1 MLTIS
6 RSITPNCCHY
16 DTSELIVI
24 LYYNA
29 IDPVERLTPP
39 SGAEQ
44 ITDSPLVGMVPTPQV
59 CVSTLVTV
67 STMAVV
73 DLYLLEQS
81 MLGARGPPGPSVWQ
95 CAVVLLG
102 DLGFLLALRFVSAG
116 VMSEARSPRRGFA
129 NALWFLFLSLLQLK
143 LFFVCHNYRQERRPP
158 DPLARKTL
166 TLLLSICL
174 PSLFLILTG
183 ADHMTPQRRKQEVR
197 GRLLWV
203 VVDLLDVLDLQAG
216 LWEAQGGAAGP
227 GGVVEQKLPIWAEG
241 LVFFYCYALL
251 LLLPCVA
258 LTELG
263 ATGLPGQRG
272 PRKEALYPW
281 LSLVTINIFTLALRG
296 TGMLWYRDPRVSTV
310 FLGKNLLALA
320 VKLSSAWEKH
330 KQERGSAVAG
340 AVAGAEPGN
349 PTLPSQGSEQG
360 EDPAQGKASPSHYH
374 TLSRSQSHNHSHAS
388 LEPAETPLGPSFI
401 SHEL

>member
-1 MLTIS
+1 
-6 RSITPNCCHY
+6 
-16 DTSELIVI
+16 
-24 LYYNA
+24 
-29 IDPVERLTPP
+29 
-39 SGAEQ
+39 
-44 ITDSPLVGMVPTPQV
+44 MVPTPQV

-81 MLGARGPPGPSVWQ
+81 MLGARGLSGPSVWQ
-95 CAVVLLG
+95 YTAVLLG
-102 DLGFLLALRFVSAG
+102 DVGFLLALRFVSAG
-116 VMSEARSPRRGFA
+116 VVSEARSPRRGFA

-216 LWEAQGGAAGP
+216 LWESQGGS
-227 GGVVEQKLPIWAEG
+227 LPIWAEG

-320 VKLSSAWEKH
+320 VKLSSAWERH
-330 KQERGSAVAG
+330 KQERGAAG
-340 AVAGAEPGN
+340 AGAAAGAEPGES
-349 PTLPSQGSEQG
+349 TLPSQSAEQG
-360 EDPAQGKASPSHYH
+360 EGPMDDSSTTAEDITRRCGNAFGKLGFVHI
-374 TLSRSQSHNHSHAS
+374 LLCS
-388 LEPAETPLGPSFI
+388 LKTC
-401 SHEL
+401 

>member
-1 MLTIS
+1 MNSVVLLFRSLTVCES
-6 RSITPNCCHY
+6 A
-16 DTSELIVI
+16 DI
-24 LYYNA
+24 LLFLSVYLLY
-29 IDPVERLTPP
+29 IFGCP
-39 SGAEQ
+39 
-44 ITDSPLVGMVPTPQV
+44 VGMVPTPQV

-81 MLGARGPPGPSVWQ
+81 MLGPRGVPGPSVWQ
-95 CAVVLLG
+95 YTAVVLG
-102 DLGFLLALRFVSAG
+102 DMGFLLALRFVSAG
-116 VMSEARSPRRGFA
+116 VVSEARSPRRGFA

-143 LFFVCHNYRQERRPP
+143 LFFVCHNYREERRPP

-203 VVDLLDVLDLQAG
+203 IVDLLDVLDLQAG
-216 LWEAQGGAAGP
+216 LWETQVGAAAGA
-227 GGVVEQKLPIWAEG
+227 GATVEQKLPIWVEG

-296 TGMLWYRDPRVSTV
+296 TGMLWYKDSRVSTV

-320 VKLSSAWEKH
+320 VKLSSAWERH
-330 KQERGSAVAG
+330 KQERTA
-340 AVAGAEPGN
+340 AEPGTAAAAETADSN
-349 PTLPSQGSEQG
+349 LPSQGSGQEEGQ
-360 EDPAQGKASPSHYH
+360 AQGKTPPSNYH
-374 TLSRSQSHNHSHAS
+374 TMSRSQSHTLSHIS
-388 LEPAETPLGPSFI
+388 LEPKETPLGPSFI
-401 SHEL
+401 SQEL

>member
-1 MLTIS
+1 
-6 RSITPNCCHY
+6 
-16 DTSELIVI
+16 
-24 LYYNA
+24 
-29 IDPVERLTPP
+29 
-39 SGAEQ
+39 
-44 ITDSPLVGMVPTPQV
+44 MVPTPQV

-81 MLGARGPPGPSVWQ
+81 MLGARGLPGPGVWQ
-95 CAVVLLG
+95 CATVLLG
-102 DLGFLLALRFVSAG
+102 DAGFLLALRFVSAG
-116 VMSEARSPRRGFA
+116 VVSEARSPRRGFA

-197 GRLLWV
+197 SRLLWV

-216 LWEAQGGAAGP
+216 LWEAQGGVTVGA
-227 GGVVEQKLPIWAEG
+227 GGVVEQRLPIWAEG

-263 ATGLPGQRG
+263 GTGLPGQRG

-320 VKLSSAWEKH
+320 VKLSAAWEKH
-330 KQERGSAVAG
+330 RQERDAAG
-340 AVAGAEPGN
+340 AGTVTGSEPGD
-349 PTLPSQGSEQG
+349 PTLQSESSGQG
-360 EDPAQGKASPSHYH
+360 EGPAQGKAPPAHYH
-374 TLSRSQSHNHSHAS
+374 TLSRTQSHTLSHVS
-388 LEPAETPLGPSFI
+388 LEPTETPLGPSFI

>member
-1 MLTIS
+1 
-6 RSITPNCCHY
+6 
-16 DTSELIVI
+16 
-24 LYYNA
+24 
-29 IDPVERLTPP
+29 
-39 SGAEQ
+39 
-44 ITDSPLVGMVPTPQV
+44 MVPTPQV
-59 CVSTLVTV
+59 CVSSLVTV

-81 MLGARGPPGPSVWQ
+81 MLGTRGAAGPSVWQ
-95 CAVVLLG
+95 CATVLLG
-102 DLGFLLALRFVSAG
+102 DVGFLLALRFVSAG
-116 VMSEARSPRRGFA
+116 VISEARSPRRGFA

-143 LFFVCHNYRQERRPP
+143 LFFICHNYRQERRPP

-216 LWEAQGGAAGP
+216 LWEAHAGAALGT
-227 GGVVEQKLPIWAEG
+227 GSGVGQKLPVWVEG

-263 ATGLPGQRG
+263 GTGLPGQRG

-320 VKLSSAWEKH
+320 VKLSSAWERH
-330 KQERGSAVAG
+330 KQGRGAG
-340 AVAGAEPGN
+340 GTGTVSEAQPQDTN
-349 PTLPSQGSEQG
+349 LPSQRSEQG
-360 EDPAQGKASPSHYH
+360 EDQVQGKAFPTPPSHYH
-374 TLSRSQSHNHSHAS
+374 TLSHSQSHTLSHVS
-388 LEPAETPLGPSFI
+388 LEPTETSLGPSFI

>member
-1 MLTIS
+1 
-6 RSITPNCCHY
+6 
-16 DTSELIVI
+16 
-24 LYYNA
+24 
-29 IDPVERLTPP
+29 
-39 SGAEQ
+39 
-44 ITDSPLVGMVPTPQV
+44 MVPTPQV

-81 MLGARGPPGPSVWQ
+81 MPGARGLPGPSVWQ
-95 CAVVLLG
+95 YMAVLLG
-102 DLGFLLALRFVSAG
+102 DVGFLLALRFVSAG

-143 LFFVCHNYRQERRPP
+143 LFFVCHNYREERRPP

-216 LWEAQGGAAGP
+216 LWEAQGGAAVSSGAT
-227 GGVVEQKLPIWAEG
+227 VDQRLPIWAEG

-263 ATGLPGQRG
+263 ATSLPGQRG

-296 TGMLWYRDPRVSTV
+296 TGMLWYKDSRVSTV

-320 VKLSSAWEKH
+320 VKLSSAWERN
-330 KQERGSAVAG
+330 KQECTA
-340 AVAGAEPGN
+340 AEPG
-349 PTLPSQGSEQG
+349 TVAAAETGDLTMPSQSSGQEECQV
-360 EDPAQGKASPSHYH
+360 QVKAPPSNYN
-374 TLSRSQSHNHSHAS
+374 TVSCSQSHSLSHVS
-388 LEPAETPLGPSFI
+388 LEPKETPLGTSFV

>member
-1 MLTIS
+1 MSLS
-6 RSITPNCCHY
+6 
-16 DTSELIVI
+16 
-24 LYYNA
+24 
-29 IDPVERLTPP
+29 
-39 SGAEQ
+39 
-44 ITDSPLVGMVPTPQV
+44 GMVPTPQV

-81 MLGARGPPGPSVWQ
+81 MLGARGPPGPSAWQ
-95 CAVVLLG
+95 CATVLLG
-102 DLGFLLALRFVSAG
+102 DVGFLLALRFVSAG

-143 LFFVCHNYRQERRPP
+143 LFFVCHNYRQERRTP

-183 ADHMTPQRRKQEVR
+183 ADHMTPQRRKQEVQ

-216 LWEAQGGAAGP
+216 LWEQR
-227 GGVVEQKLPIWAEG
+227 LPIWAEG

-263 ATGLPGQRG
+263 STGLPGQRG

-320 VKLSSAWEKH
+320 VKLSSAWERH
-330 KQERGSAVAG
+330 KQERGAAG
-340 AVAGAEPGN
+340 AGTVAGAEPGDQSACK
-349 PTLPSQGSEQG
+349 TLHGAPVFQFRVKPSGSKPFSLVALQRLLT
-360 EDPAQGKASPSHYH
+360 AQSDIPFLDFPYLN
-374 TLSRSQSHNHSHAS
+374 T
-388 LEPAETPLGPSFI
+388 F
-401 SHEL
+401 

>member
-1 MLTIS
+1 
-6 RSITPNCCHY
+6 
-16 DTSELIVI
+16 
-24 LYYNA
+24 
-29 IDPVERLTPP
+29 
-39 SGAEQ
+39 
-44 ITDSPLVGMVPTPQV
+44 MVPTPQV

-81 MLGARGPPGPSVWQ
+81 MLGTRGLSGPTVWQ
-95 CAVVLLG
+95 YATVLLG
-102 DLGFLLALRFVSAG
+102 DAGFLLALRFVSAG
-116 VMSEARSPRRGFA
+116 VMSEARSPHRGFA

-216 LWEAQGGAAGP
+216 LWEMQGGSAGGM
-227 GGVVEQKLPIWAEG
+227 GGVTETKLPIWVEG

-263 ATGLPGQRG
+263 ATGLPGQKG

-296 TGMLWYRDPRVSTV
+296 TGMLWFRDSRVSTV
-310 FLGKNLLALA
+310 FLGKNLLALML
-320 VKLSSAWEKH
+320 KLNSAWERH
-330 KQERGSAVAG
+330 KQERGTVGSG
-340 AVAGAEPGN
+340 AAAEAEP
-349 PTLPSQGSEQG
+349 PATVPSQSLEQNQSQ
-360 EDPAQGKASPSHYH
+360 AQGKAPSHHYH
-374 TLSRSQSHNHSHAS
+374 TLSCSQSHTLSHIS
-388 LEPAETPLGPSFI
+388 LEPQQL
-401 SHEL
+401 L

>member
-1 MLTIS
+1 
-6 RSITPNCCHY
+6 
-16 DTSELIVI
+16 
-24 LYYNA
+24 
-29 IDPVERLTPP
+29 
-39 SGAEQ
+39 
-44 ITDSPLVGMVPTPQV
+44 MVPTPQV

-81 MLGARGPPGPSVWQ
+81 MLGARGPAGPSAWQ
-95 CAVVLLG
+95 CATVLLG
-102 DLGFLLALRFVSAG
+102 DAGFLLALRFVSAG
-116 VMSEARSPRRGFA
+116 VVSEARSPRRGFA

-216 LWEAQGGAAGP
+216 LWEAQGGAAAAAAGSA
-227 GGVVEQKLPIWAEG
+227 VAVEQKLPIWAEG

-281 LSLVTINIFTLALRG
+281 LSLVAINILTLVLRG
-296 TGMLWYRDPRVSTV
+296 TGMLWFRDPRVSTV

-320 VKLSSAWEKH
+320 VKLSSAWERH
-330 KQERGSAVAG
+330 RQSERGA
-340 AVAGAEPGN
+340 AGAE
-349 PTLPSQGSEQG
+349 TLAAAEPPDSTPPSQAEEQG
-360 EDPAQGKASPSHYH
+360 EAARGTAPPPLHYH
-374 TLSRSQSHNHSHAS
+374 TLSRSHSHTLSHVS
-388 LEPAETPLGPSFI
+388 LEPPETPLAPSFI

>member
-1 MLTIS
+1 
-6 RSITPNCCHY
+6 
-16 DTSELIVI
+16 
-24 LYYNA
+24 
-29 IDPVERLTPP
+29 
-39 SGAEQ
+39 
-44 ITDSPLVGMVPTPQV
+44 MVPTPQV

-81 MLGARGPPGPSVWQ
+81 MLGSRGVPGPGVWQ
-95 CAVVLLG
+95 CVAVLLG

-116 VMSEARSPRRGFA
+116 VVSEARSSQRGFA

-158 DPLARKTL
+158 DPLARKVL

-183 ADHMTPQRRKQEVR
+183 ADYMTPQRRKQEVR

-216 LWEAQGGAAGP
+216 LWEAQGGAL
-227 GGVVEQKLPIWAEG
+227 EQKLPIWAEG

-263 ATGLPGQRG
+263 ATGLPGPRG

-281 LSLVTINIFTLALRG
+281 LSLVTINIFTLGLRG
-296 TGMLWYRDPRVSTV
+296 AGMLWYRDSRVSTV

-320 VKLSSAWEKH
+320 VKLSSAWERH
-330 KQERGSAVAG
+330 KQGRGPGGGGGEEAG
-340 AVAGAEPGN
+340 ARPAES
-349 PTLPSQGSEQG
+349 TLPSQSSEQG
-360 EDPAQGKASPSHYH
+360 EGQSQGKAASSHYH
-374 TLSRSQSHNHSHAS
+374 TLSRPPSHTLSHVS
-388 LEPAETPLGPSFI
+388 PGHTETPSFI
-401 SHEL
+401 SQEL

>member
-1 MLTIS
+1 
-6 RSITPNCCHY
+6 
-16 DTSELIVI
+16 
-24 LYYNA
+24 
-29 IDPVERLTPP
+29 
-39 SGAEQ
+39 
-44 ITDSPLVGMVPTPQV
+44 MVPTPQV

-81 MLGARGPPGPSVWQ
+81 MLGPRGVPGPSAWQ
-95 CAVVLLG
+95 YAAVVLG
-102 DLGFLLALRFVSAG
+102 DVGFLLALRFVSAG
-116 VMSEARSPRRGFA
+116 VVSEARSPRRGFA
-129 NALWFLFLSLLQLK
+129 SALWFLFLSLLQLK
-143 LFFVCHNYRQERRPP
+143 LFFVCHNYREERRPP

-216 LWEAQGGAAGP
+216 LWETQVGAAAAGAAA
-227 GGVVEQKLPIWAEG
+227 VAEQKLPIWAEG

-281 LSLVTINIFTLALRG
+281 LSLVTINVFTLALRG
-296 TGMLWYRDPRVSTV
+296 TGILWYKDSRVSTV

-320 VKLSSAWEKH
+320 VKLSSAWERQ
-330 KQERGSAVAG
+330 KQERAAAESGTAAAAG
-340 AVAGAEPGN
+340 TGDSN
-349 PTLPSQGSEQG
+349 LPSQSSGQEEGQ
-360 EDPAQGKASPSHYH
+360 AQGNAPPSNYH
-374 TLSRSQSHNHSHAS
+374 TMSCSQSRTLSRVS
-388 LEPAETPLGPSFI
+388 LEPKGTPLGPSFI
-401 SHEL
+401 SQEL

>member
-1 MLTIS
+1 
-6 RSITPNCCHY
+6 
-16 DTSELIVI
+16 
-24 LYYNA
+24 
-29 IDPVERLTPP
+29 
-39 SGAEQ
+39 
-44 ITDSPLVGMVPTPQV
+44 MVPTPQV

-81 MLGARGPPGPSVWQ
+81 MLGARGKAGPGVWP
-95 CAVVLLG
+95 CTAVLLG

-116 VMSEARSPRRGFA
+116 VVSEARSPRRGFA

-143 LFFVCHNYRQERRPP
+143 LFFVCQNYRTERRPP

-166 TLLLSICL
+166 TLLLSVCL

-183 ADHMTPQRRKQEVR
+183 ADNMTPLRRKQEVR

-216 LWEAQGGAAGP
+216 LWEAHTGATDL
-227 GGVVEQKLPIWAEG
+227 GVPLWAEG

-263 ATGLPGQRG
+263 AAALPGQRG

-281 LSLVTINIFTLALRG
+281 LSLVTINVFTMALRG

-320 VKLSSAWEKH
+320 VKLSSAWERH
-330 KQERGSAVAG
+330 KQGGSRGTGMGAG
-340 AVAGAEPGN
+340 AGVESSMDS
-349 PTLPSQGSEQG
+349 TLATQSSEQT
-360 EDPAQGKASPSHYH
+360 EVQAQGKTTPRPPSRNH
-374 TLSRSQSHNHSHAS
+374 TMSRSHSHSVSHVS
-388 LEPAETPLGPSFI
+388 LDPTATSLGPSFI

>member
-1 MLTIS
+1 
-6 RSITPNCCHY
+6 
-16 DTSELIVI
+16 
-24 LYYNA
+24 
-29 IDPVERLTPP
+29 
-39 SGAEQ
+39 
-44 ITDSPLVGMVPTPQV
+44 MVPTPQV

-81 MLGARGPPGPSVWQ
+81 MLGVQGPSVWQ
-95 CAVVLLG
+95 YTAVVLG
-102 DLGFLLALRFVSAG
+102 DVGFLLALRFVSAG
-116 VMSEARSPRRGFA
+116 VVSEARSPRRGFA

-143 LFFVCHNYRQERRPP
+143 LFFVCHNYREERRPP

-216 LWEAQGGAAGP
+216 LWEAHVGAAAGT
-227 GGVVEQKLPIWAEG
+227 GAATEQKLPIWAEG

-272 PRKEALYPW
+272 PRKEGLYPW

-296 TGMLWYRDPRVSTV
+296 TGMLWYKDPRVSTV

-320 VKLSSAWEKH
+320 VKLSSAWERH
-330 KQERGSAVAG
+330 KQEHTA
-340 AVAGAEPGN
+340 AEPGTAAAAETGDSN
-349 PTLPSQGSEQG
+349 LPSQSSVQEESQT
-360 EDPAQGKASPSHYH
+360 QGKAPPSNYHTMSCSQSH
-374 TLSRSQSHNHSHAS
+374 TLSHIS
-388 LEPAETPLGPSFI
+388 LEPKETSLGPSFI

>member
-1 MLTIS
+1 
-6 RSITPNCCHY
+6 
-16 DTSELIVI
+16 
-24 LYYNA
+24 
-29 IDPVERLTPP
+29 
-39 SGAEQ
+39 
-44 ITDSPLVGMVPTPQV
+44 MVPTPQV

-81 MLGARGPPGPSVWQ
+81 MLGARGVSGPSVWQ
-95 CAVVLLG
+95 YVAVLTG
-102 DLGFLLALRFVSAG
+102 DVGFLLALRFVSAG
-116 VMSEARSPRRGFA
+116 MVSEARSPRRGFA

-216 LWEAQGGAAGP
+216 LWEAQGASAAGA
-227 GGVVEQKLPIWAEG
+227 GAVVELKLPIWAEG

-263 ATGLPGQRG
+263 TTGLPGQRG
-272 PRKEALYPW
+272 PRREALYPW
-281 LSLVTINIFTLALRG
+281 LSLVTINIFTLVLRSI
-296 TGMLWYRDPRVSTV
+296 GMLWYRDPRVSTV

-320 VKLSSAWEKH
+320 VKLSSAWERH
-330 KQERGSAVAG
+330 KQEHSAAG
-340 AVAGAEPGN
+340 AGTVAGAEPGGSAV
-349 PTLPSQGSEQG
+349 PSQNSEQ
-360 EDPAQGKASPSHYH
+360 EEARPQGKAPPSHYH
-374 TLSRSQSHNHSHAS
+374 TLSRSQSHTLSHVS
-388 LEPAETPLGPSFI
+388 LEPTASPLGSSFI

>member
-1 MLTIS
+1 MC
-6 RSITPNCCHY
+6 PNP
-16 DTSELIVI
+16 SLF
-24 LYYNA
+24 
-29 IDPVERLTPP
+29 PP
-39 SGAEQ
+39 LS
-44 ITDSPLVGMVPTPQV
+44 GMVPTPQV

-81 MLGARGPPGPSVWQ
+81 MLGTHGHSSGPSVWQ

-102 DLGFLLALRFVSAG
+102 DVGFLLALRFVSAG
-116 VMSEARSPRRGFA
+116 VVSEVRSPRRGFA

-216 LWEAQGGAAGP
+216 LWEVQGGMAVAAAAG
-227 GGVVEQKLPIWAEG
+227 GGVTEQKLPIWAEG

-263 ATGLPGQRG
+263 AAGLPGQRG

-296 TGMLWYRDPRVSTV
+296 TGMLWYMDPRVSTV

-320 VKLSSAWEKH
+320 VKLSSAWERH
-330 KQERGSAVAG
+330 KQERAAAG
-340 AVAGAEPGN
+340 AGTAVGAEPGES
-349 PTLPSQGSEQG
+349 PLPSQSCEQG
-360 EDPAQGKASPSHYH
+360 EGQTQGKAPPSHYH
-374 TLSRSQSHNHSHAS
+374 TLTRSQSHTLSHVS

>member
-1 MLTIS
+1 
-6 RSITPNCCHY
+6 
-16 DTSELIVI
+16 
-24 LYYNA
+24 
-29 IDPVERLTPP
+29 
-39 SGAEQ
+39 
-44 ITDSPLVGMVPTPQV
+44 MVPTPQV

-81 MLGARGPPGPSVWQ
+81 MLGPRGAPGPSAWQ
-95 CAVVLLG
+95 CVAVLLG

-116 VMSEARSPRRGFA
+116 VVSEARSSRRGFA

-158 DPLARKTL
+158 DPLARKVL

-183 ADHMTPQRRKQEVR
+183 ADYMTPQRRKQEVR

-216 LWEAQGGAAGP
+216 LWEAQGGAPGP
-227 GGVVEQKLPIWAEG
+227 KLPIWAEG

-281 LSLVTINIFTLALRG
+281 LSLVTINIFTLGLRG
-296 TGMLWYRDPRVSTV
+296 AGMLWYRDPRVSTV

-320 VKLSSAWEKH
+320 VKLTSAWGRH
-330 KQERGSAVAG
+330 KQERGPGGAG
-340 AVAGAEPGN
+340 AAAGAEPKESTTPSRSSERGEGQ
-349 PTLPSQGSEQG
+349 SQGG
-360 EDPAQGKASPSHYH
+360 VASSHYH
-374 TLSRSQSHNHSHAS
+374 TLSCSQSHALAHVSPGHTEA
-388 LEPAETPLGPSFI
+388 PLAQSFI

>member
-1 MLTIS
+1 MHLCIS
-6 RSITPNCCHY
+6 LS
-16 DTSELIVI
+16 
-24 LYYNA
+24 
-29 IDPVERLTPP
+29 
-39 SGAEQ
+39 
-44 ITDSPLVGMVPTPQV
+44 GMVPTPQV

-81 MLGARGPPGPSVWQ
+81 MLGARGLSGPSVWQ
-95 CAVVLLG
+95 YVAVLLG

-116 VMSEARSPRRGFA
+116 VVSEARSPRRGFA

-216 LWEAQGGAAGP
+216 LWEAQGGSAAGT
-227 GGVVEQKLPIWAEG
+227 GGIIEQRLPIWAEG

-296 TGMLWYRDPRVSTV
+296 AGMLWYRDPRVSTV

-320 VKLSSAWEKH
+320 VKLNSAWERH
-330 KQERGSAVAG
+330 KQERGAAG
-340 AVAGAEPGN
+340 GGTVAGAEPGDS
-349 PTLPSQGSEQG
+349 TLPNTGTEQG
-360 EDPAQGKASPSHYH
+360 EGQAQGKAPPSNYH
-374 TLSRSQSHNHSHAS
+374 TLSHSQSHSLSHVS
-388 LEPAETPLGPSFI
+388 LEPTATPLGPSFI

>member
-1 MLTIS
+1 
-6 RSITPNCCHY
+6 
-16 DTSELIVI
+16 
-24 LYYNA
+24 
-29 IDPVERLTPP
+29 
-39 SGAEQ
+39 
-44 ITDSPLVGMVPTPQV
+44 MVPTPQV

-81 MLGARGPPGPSVWQ
+81 MLGARGKAGPGVWP
-95 CAVVLLG
+95 CTAVLLG

-116 VMSEARSPRRGFA
+116 VVSEARSPRRGFA

-143 LFFVCHNYRQERRPP
+143 LFFVCQNYRTERRPP

-166 TLLLSICL
+166 TLLLSVCL

-183 ADHMTPQRRKQEVR
+183 ADNMTPLRRKQEVR

-216 LWEAQGGAAGP
+216 LWEAHTGATDL
-227 GGVVEQKLPIWAEG
+227 GVPLWAEG

-263 ATGLPGQRG
+263 AAALPGQRG

-281 LSLVTINIFTLALRG
+281 LSLVTINVFTMALRG

-320 VKLSSAWEKH
+320 VKLSSAWERH
-330 KQERGSAVAG
+330 KQGGSRGTGMGAG
-340 AVAGAEPGN
+340 AGVESSMDS
-349 PTLPSQGSEQG
+349 TLATQSSEQT
-360 EDPAQGKASPSHYH
+360 EVQAQGKTTPRPPSRDH
-374 TLSRSQSHNHSHAS
+374 TMSRSHSHGHSVSHVS
-388 LEPAETPLGPSFI
+388 LDPTETSLGPSFI

>member
-1 MLTIS
+1 
-6 RSITPNCCHY
+6 
-16 DTSELIVI
+16 
-24 LYYNA
+24 
-29 IDPVERLTPP
+29 
-39 SGAEQ
+39 
-44 ITDSPLVGMVPTPQV
+44 MVPTPQV

-81 MLGARGPPGPSVWQ
+81 MMGARGKASPGVWP
-95 CAVVLLG
+95 CTAVLLG

-116 VMSEARSPRRGFA
+116 VVSEARSPRRGFA

-143 LFFVCHNYRQERRPP
+143 LFFVCQNYRTERRPP

-183 ADHMTPQRRKQEVR
+183 AENMTPLRRKQEVQ

-216 LWEAQGGAAGP
+216 LWEAHVGAP
-227 GGVVEQKLPIWAEG
+227 DLGVPLWAEG

-263 ATGLPGQRG
+263 AAALPGQRG
-272 PRKEALYPW
+272 PHKEALYPW
-281 LSLVTINIFTLALRG
+281 ISLVTINVLTLALRG

-310 FLGKNLLALA
+310 FLGKNLLALT

-330 KQERGSAVAG
+330 KQAGGRGPGARAEGEAG
-340 AVAGAEPGN
+340 GST
-349 PTLPSQGSEQG
+349 TLATQSSEQM
-360 EDPAQGKASPSHYH
+360 EDRAQGKTSPGPSSRYQ
-374 TLSRSQSHNHSHAS
+374 TLSRSHVGLDRTDTS
-388 LEPAETPLGPSFI
+388 LGPSFI
-401 SHEL
+401 THEL

>member
-1 MLTIS
+1 
-6 RSITPNCCHY
+6 
-16 DTSELIVI
+16 
-24 LYYNA
+24 
-29 IDPVERLTPP
+29 
-39 SGAEQ
+39 
-44 ITDSPLVGMVPTPQV
+44 MVPTPQV

-81 MLGARGPPGPSVWQ
+81 MLGARGKAGPGVWP
-95 CAVVLLG
+95 CTAVLLG

-116 VMSEARSPRRGFA
+116 VVSEARSPRRGFA

-143 LFFVCHNYRQERRPP
+143 LFFVCQNYRTERRPP

-166 TLLLSICL
+166 TLLLSVCL

-183 ADHMTPQRRKQEVR
+183 ADNMTPLRRKQEVR

-216 LWEAQGGAAGP
+216 LWEAHTGATDL
-227 GGVVEQKLPIWAEG
+227 GVPLWAEG

-263 ATGLPGQRG
+263 AAALPGQRG

-281 LSLVTINIFTLALRG
+281 LSLVTINVFTMALRG

-320 VKLSSAWEKH
+320 VKLSSAWERH
-330 KQERGSAVAG
+330 KQGGSRGTGMGAG
-340 AVAGAEPGN
+340 AGVESSMDS
-349 PTLPSQGSEQG
+349 TLATQSSEQT
-360 EDPAQGKASPSHYH
+360 EVQAQGKTTPRPPSRNH
-374 TLSRSQSHNHSHAS
+374 TMSRSHSHSVSHVS
-388 LEPAETPLGPSFI
+388 LDPTETSLGPSFI

>member
-1 MLTIS
+1 
-6 RSITPNCCHY
+6 
-16 DTSELIVI
+16 
-24 LYYNA
+24 
-29 IDPVERLTPP
+29 
-39 SGAEQ
+39 
-44 ITDSPLVGMVPTPQV
+44 MVPTPQV

-81 MLGARGPPGPSVWQ
+81 MLGARGLPGPSVWQ
-95 CAVVLLG
+95 CVAVLLG
-102 DLGFLLALRFVSAG
+102 DAGFLMALRFVSAG
-116 VMSEARSPRRGFA
+116 VVSEARSPRRGFA

-158 DPLARKTL
+158 DPLARKVL

-183 ADHMTPQRRKQEVR
+183 ADYMTPQRRKQEVR

-216 LWEAQGGAAGP
+216 LWEAHVGSAGP
-227 GGVVEQKLPIWAEG
+227 DQRLPIWAEG

-263 ATGLPGQRG
+263 ATSLPGQRG

-281 LSLVTINIFTLALRG
+281 LSLVTINVFTLGLRG
-296 TGMLWYRDPRVSTV
+296 AGMLWYRDPRVSTV
-310 FLGKNLLALA
+310 FLGKNMLALA
-320 VKLSSAWEKH
+320 VKLSSAWERH
-330 KQERGSAVAG
+330 KQERGPGGGG
-340 AVAGAEPGN
+340 AATGSQTEES
-349 PTLPSQGSEQG
+349 TLPSQGSEQVEG
-360 EDPAQGKASPSHYH
+360 QSQGKTSSAQFH
-374 TLSRSQSHNHSHAS
+374 TLSRSQSHALSQMSPGHTES
-388 LEPAETPLGPSFI
+388 PLAPSFI

>member
-1 MLTIS
+1 
-6 RSITPNCCHY
+6 
-16 DTSELIVI
+16 
-24 LYYNA
+24 
-29 IDPVERLTPP
+29 
-39 SGAEQ
+39 
-44 ITDSPLVGMVPTPQV
+44 MVPTPQV

-81 MLGARGPPGPSVWQ
+81 MLGARGKAGPSVWP
-95 CAVVLLG
+95 CAAVLLG

-116 VMSEARSPRRGFA
+116 VVSEALSPRRGFA

-143 LFFVCHNYRQERRPP
+143 LFFVCQNYRTERRPP

-183 ADHMTPQRRKQEVR
+183 ADNMTPMRRKQEVR

-216 LWEAQGGAAGP
+216 LWEAHAGATDLRVP
-227 GGVVEQKLPIWAEG
+227 LWAEG

-263 ATGLPGQRG
+263 AAAMPGQRG
-272 PRKEALYPW
+272 ARKEPLYPW
-281 LSLVTINIFTLALRG
+281 LSLVTINVFTLALRG

-320 VKLSSAWEKH
+320 VKLSSAWERH
-330 KQERGSAVAG
+330 KQGGDRGIGAG
-340 AVAGAEPGN
+340 DGAEAEGES
-349 PTLPSQGSEQG
+349 TLATQSSEQT
-360 EDPAQGKASPSHYH
+360 EDQATGKTTPGPPSRYHIPSH
-374 TLSRSQSHNHSHAS
+374 SHSHGYS
-388 LEPAETPLGPSFI
+388 LSHVSLDPTETSMGPSI

>member
-1 MLTIS
+1 
-6 RSITPNCCHY
+6 
-16 DTSELIVI
+16 
-24 LYYNA
+24 
-29 IDPVERLTPP
+29 
-39 SGAEQ
+39 
-44 ITDSPLVGMVPTPQV
+44 
-59 CVSTLVTV
+59 
-67 STMAVV
+67 MAVV

-81 MLGARGPPGPSVWQ
+81 MLGTRGVPGPSVWQ
-95 CAVVLLG
+95 CAAVLLG
-102 DLGFLLALRFVSAG
+102 DLGFLFALRFVSAG
-116 VMSEARSPRRGFA
+116 VVTEARSPRRGFA
-129 NALWFLFLSLLQLK
+129 NALWFIFLSLLQLK

-216 LWEAQGGAAGP
+216 LWEVQGGSAGTAGAA
-227 GGVVEQKLPIWAEG
+227 EQRLPIWVEG

-263 ATGLPGQRG
+263 ATGMPLQRG
-272 PRKEALYPW
+272 PHKEALYPW
-281 LSLVTINIFTLALRG
+281 LSLVTVNIFTLILRG

-320 VKLSSAWEKH
+320 VKLSSAWERH
-330 KQERGSAVAG
+330 KQEHGSG
-340 AVAGAEPGN
+340 GGGTVAGAEAADS
-349 PTLPSQGSEQG
+349 TLPSQSSEQG
-360 EDPAQGKASPSHYH
+360 VSQTQGKAPPSNYH
-374 TLSRSQSHNHSHAS
+374 TLSCSQSHTISHVS
-388 LEPAETPLGPSFI
+388 LEPTETPLGPPFI

>member
-1 MLTIS
+1 
-6 RSITPNCCHY
+6 
-16 DTSELIVI
+16 
-24 LYYNA
+24 
-29 IDPVERLTPP
+29 
-39 SGAEQ
+39 
-44 ITDSPLVGMVPTPQV
+44 MVPTPQV

-197 GRLLWV
+197 SRLLWV

-216 LWEAQGGAAGP
+216 LWEAQGGVVGS

-330 KQERGSAVAG
+330 KQERGAAGAG
-340 AVAGAEPGN
+340 AVAGAEPGD

-360 EDPAQGKASPSHYH
+360 EDPAQGKAPPSHFH
-374 TLSRSQSHNHSHAS
+374 TLSRSQSHNLSHAS
-388 LEPAETPLGPSFI
+388 LEPAETPLVPSFI

>member
-1 MLTIS
+1 
-6 RSITPNCCHY
+6 
-16 DTSELIVI
+16 
-24 LYYNA
+24 
-29 IDPVERLTPP
+29 
-39 SGAEQ
+39 
-44 ITDSPLVGMVPTPQV
+44 MVPTPQV

-81 MLGARGPPGPSVWQ
+81 MLGARGLAGPSAWQ
-95 CAVVLLG
+95 YAAVLLG
-102 DLGFLLALRFVSAG
+102 DAGFLLALRFVSAG
-116 VMSEARSPRRGFA
+116 VESEARSPRRGFA

-166 TLLLSICL
+166 TLLLSVCL

-216 LWEAQGGAAGP
+216 LWEAQGGA
-227 GGVVEQKLPIWAEG
+227 GGAAVEQKLPIWAEG

-281 LSLVTINIFTLALRG
+281 LSLVTINILTLALRA

-320 VKLSSAWEKH
+320 VKLSSAWERH
-330 KQERGSAVAG
+330 KLERGASGAG
-340 AVAGAEPGN
+340 AAAGAEPGGSAAAPGQN
-349 PTLPSQGSEQG
+349 SEQEEG
-360 EDPAQGKASPSHYH
+360 QAQGKAPAAHYH
-374 TLSRSQSHNHSHAS
+374 TLTRSQSHSLSHVS
-388 LEPAETPLGPSFI
+388 LEPMATPLGPSFI

>member
-1 MLTIS
+1 
-6 RSITPNCCHY
+6 
-16 DTSELIVI
+16 
-24 LYYNA
+24 
-29 IDPVERLTPP
+29 
-39 SGAEQ
+39 
-44 ITDSPLVGMVPTPQV
+44 MVPTPQV

-81 MLGARGPPGPSVWQ
+81 MLGARGKAGPGVWP
-95 CAVVLLG
+95 CAAVLLG

-116 VMSEARSPRRGFA
+116 VVSEAPSPRRGFA

-143 LFFVCHNYRQERRPP
+143 LFFVCQNYRTERRPP

-166 TLLLSICL
+166 TLLLSVCL

-183 ADHMTPQRRKQEVR
+183 ADNMTPLRRKQEVR

-216 LWEAQGGAAGP
+216 LWEAQTGATDL
-227 GGVVEQKLPIWAEG
+227 GVPLWAEG

-263 ATGLPGQRG
+263 AAALPGQRG

-281 LSLVTINIFTLALRG
+281 LSLVTINVFTMALRG

-320 VKLSSAWEKH
+320 VKLSSAWERH
-330 KQERGSAVAG
+330 KQGGSRGTGMGAG
-340 AVAGAEPGN
+340 AGVESSMDS
-349 PTLPSQGSEQG
+349 TLATQSSEQT
-360 EDPAQGKASPSHYH
+360 EVQALAKTTPRPPSRNH
-374 TLSRSQSHNHSHAS
+374 TMSRSHSHSVSHVS
-388 LEPAETPLGPSFI
+388 LDPTETSLGPSFI